1 MEKKYE
7 FQKLTPSD
15 NVDLGIYENAL
26 EYVFTNDDIK
36 NIAISG
42 IYGAG
47 KSSMMES
54 YKKLCPEKKFMHIS
68 LAHFEITDG
77 EKENDQN
84 AALEGKII
92 NQLIHQ
98 IAPKDIPQTNFRI
111 KKDIDENKTLFVAL
125 FSTIFIAITCFLRFK
140 NTWENMINGF
150 TCAFLKKLLYFTTTK
165 EMEFVLG
172 AVALFILGKVI
183 YEIIILQKST
193 KLFRKFNFQGN
204 EIEVF
209 EESKDSYFDKYLNE
223 VLYLF
228 EHIDVDGIIF
238 EDIDRYNSTLIFG
251 KLREINYLLNVRNKS
266 IGDGEQRKTIRFFYL
281 LRDDIFES
289 KDRTKFFDFILPIVP
304 VVDASNAYDKFIE
317 YFKNANLLDLF
328 DEEFLQGLSLYVDDM
343 RVLKNICNEF
353 VIYYERLKTSFT
365 EKSNNKLLAMIT
377 YKNLFPKDFGE
388 LQVGRGY
395 VYTLFSSN
403 EVFKQKEINRLQEE
417 IEKLQVE
424 NMKIDSE
431 MCNSI
436 DELNALYFVIN
447 GRITVDRNEEKSY
460 KSRTDFVKALMSS
473 KNIIR
478 YNNSY
483 NPGTP
488 ISIDAEK
495 KAMEENAEYIERKKL
510 IERKASKEVYK
521 NNQKIERM
529 RQDIEKLGS
538 VYLRDLITR
547 SNDKEIFSVN
557 YVNEL
562 KEEDK
567 FEEIKRSPYFALIT
581 FLIRN
586 GYIDETYPDYMTYFY
601 ANSITANDK
610 VFLRSVTDKIAK
622 PYDYE
627 INNVPLVISRM
638 RVVDFN
644 ENESLNIHLLD
655 ELLNNKEKYENQLSN
670 LLANLWIN
678 LPEKFLEEFLQ
689 KSKERKQFVR
699 EFNYLFGGVCT
710 SIIDMEHISKE
721 VKRQYVIDTLC
732 LCSDEIIRENNEN
745 NELVEFIEGDSEF
758 ISVQDVDDEQV
769 KSRLKALNIKF
780 KAINMEKAIPSLL
793 NYVYANDLYRIE
805 FAMIHN
811 MLNHFYSAYIKE
823 DIEKKCLSLIMDKQE
838 EPLCIYI
845 KKNLNTYIETLAAS
859 RCETCDVL
867 ETAIYVL
874 NCEDVSDENKEK
886 YIALNKTT
894 FSFLNEINSKH
905 LWSFIISK
913 ERVDKNI
920 GNIYDYY
927 YLSGN
932 GMDNFLIAYVNSFAE
947 LPELDDADLEDKYG
961 DSAKETIFMDIINCN
976 DIDNDKY
983 ESLLL
988 SFNLVCTE
996 LENTKLQME
1005 KIDVLVGHDIL
1016 EMNEDNLL
1024 MMRENYPD
1032 KCISFIIRN
1041 TKKYVEILHDD
1052 IYLTPEM
1059 LQLLH
1064 EKIDDELKIELLQYE
1079 TRPISIRGKGYS
1091 PKIEEYIVGNLFDS
1105 KDYEYLVQWYP
1116 KNRPNLRKLIFDI
1129 MVGQIQDISDVDC
1142 ILHMDLFNSLMQTDR
1157 ISIEDKK
1164 LVIAKQIEMGMEN
1177 LFVEKIFE
1185 QLSLNEYTQL
1195 LGGKRPKIL
1204 ASTDNEKLLNA
1215 LLFRKWISSYEVSK
1229 DDNEYFQTYGRMRK
1243 KGETR

>member
-1 MEKKYE
+1 MENNYE

-15 NVDLGIYENAL
+15 NVDLGIYKNAL
-26 EYVFTNDDIK
+26 DYVFNNDDIK

-47 KSSMMES
+47 KSSMIES
-54 YKKLCPEKKFMHIS
+54 YKKLCPDKRFIHIS
-68 LAHFEITDG
+68 LAHFEITDD
-77 EKENDQN
+77 EKENDQT

-111 KKDIDENKTLFVAL
+111 KKDIDENKILYIAL
-125 FSTIFIAITCFLRFK
+125 FSTIFIAITCFLKFK

-150 TCAFLKKLLYFTTTK
+150 TCTFLKKLLYVTTTK

-172 AVALFILGKVI
+172 AIALFILGKAI
-183 YEIIILQKST
+183 YEIIKLQKST

-266 IGDGEQRKTIRFFYL
+266 VEKGEHRKVIRFFYL

-317 YFKNANLLDLF
+317 YFKNATLLDLF

-353 VIYYERLKTSFT
+353 VVYYERLKTSFT
-365 EKSNNKLLAMIT
+365 KKSNNKLLAMIT

-395 VYTLFSSN
+395 VYTLFSSKD
-403 EVFKQKEINRLQEE
+403 VFKQKEINRLQAE
-417 IEKLQVE
+417 IERLQIE
-424 NMKIDSE
+424 NTRIDAE

-447 GRITVDRNEEKSY
+447 GRIAVDRNEEKSY
-460 KSRTDFVKALMSS
+460 KSRTDFVKALLSS
-473 KNIIR
+473 KNVTK
-478 YNNSY
+478 YNGSY
-483 NPGTP
+483 NPWTP

-495 KAMEENAEYIERKKL
+495 KAMEENVEYIERKKL

-521 NNQKIERM
+521 NNQKIDRM
-529 RQDIEKLGS
+529 RHDIDKLGS
-538 VYLRDLITR
+538 AYLRDVITR
-547 SNDKEIFSVN
+547 LNDKEIFSVN
-557 YVNEL
+557 FVNEL
-562 KEEDK
+562 SEEDK
-567 FEEIKRSPYFALIT
+567 FEEVKRSPYFALIT

-644 ENESLNIHLLD
+644 ESEALNIHLLD
-655 ELLNNKEKYENQLSN
+655 ELLKNKEKYESQLSN

-678 LPEKFLEEFLQ
+678 LPEKFLDEFLQ
-689 KSKERKQFVR
+689 KSKARKQFVR
-699 EFNYLFGGVCT
+699 EINFLYGGVCT
-710 SIIDMEHISKE
+710 SIIDMEHLSQE

-732 LCSDEIIRENNEN
+732 LSSDEIIRENNEN
-745 NELVEFIEGDSEF
+745 NELVEFIEDDPEF
-758 ISVQDVDDEQV
+758 ISVQDVDGELA
-769 KSRLKALNIKF
+769 KSRLKNLNIKF
-780 KAINMEKAIPSLL
+780 KAINMEKAISSLL
-793 NYVYANDLYRIE
+793 NYVYENNLYRIE
-805 FAMIHN
+805 FALIHD
-811 MLNHFYSAYIKE
+811 MLKHFYSTYSKE
-823 DIEKKCLSLIMDKQE
+823 DIDKKCLSLIMDKQE
-838 EPLCIYI
+838 EPLCMYI
-845 KKNLNTYIETLAAS
+845 KKNLNTYIEKLAAS

-874 NCEDVSDENKEK
+874 NCKDVSDENKEA
-886 YIALNKTT
+886 YVTLNKTI
-894 FSFLNEINSKH
+894 FFFLNEINSKH
-905 LWSFIISK
+905 LWSIIISK

-920 GNIYDYY
+920 QNIYDYY

-932 GMDNFLIAYVNSFAE
+932 GMDKFLIAYINSFSD
-947 LPELDDADLEDKYG
+947 LPVLDNTDLEDKYG
-961 DSAKETIFMDIINCN
+961 DSAKENLFTDIINCN
-976 DIDNDKY
+976 GIDNDKY

-988 SFNLVCTE
+988 SFKLVCTE
-996 LENTKLQME
+996 LENSKLQME
-1005 KIDVLVGHDIL
+1005 KIDILIAHDIL

-1024 MMRENYPD
+1024 LMRENYPD
-1032 KCISFIIRN
+1032 KCISFILHN

-1052 IYLTPEM
+1052 IYYTPEM
-1059 LQLLH
+1059 LQLLQ
-1064 EKIDDELKIELLQYE
+1064 EKIDDELKVELLQYE
-1079 TRPISIRGKGYS
+1079 TKPISIKNKGYS
-1091 PKIEEYIVGNLFDS
+1091 PRVEEYIISNLFDS
-1105 KDYEYLVQWYP
+1105 KDYEYLLQWYP
-1116 KNRPNLRKLIFDI
+1116 KNRPNLRKGILDL
-1129 MVGQIQDISDVDC
+1129 VVDNIQEISEVEC
-1142 ILHMDLFNSLMQTDR
+1142 MLHMDLFNSLMQTDR
-1157 ISIEDKK
+1157 IRTEDKK
-1164 LVIAKQIEMGMEN
+1164 VVIAKQIEMGMEKV
-1177 LFVEKIFE
+1177 LVEKMFE
-1185 QLSLNEYTQL
+1185 QLNLNEYTQL
-1195 LGGKRPKIL
+1195 LGGKRPKIP
-1204 ASTDNEKLLNA
+1204 ATADNEILLIA
-1215 LLFRKWISSYEVSK
+1215 LLKRKWISSYEVSK
-1229 DDNEYFQTYGRMRK
+1229 DDDESFQTYGRMRRR
-1243 KGETR
+1243 GDSH